1 MLAANIFTLSGAL
14 IFLIFGIA
22 YLYKSMSVKHH
33 CDTIQKNF
41 NELNLHNK
49 TFLFALMRG
58 VAGGALALAVTITYL
73 QIQFFKHAHNWIP
86 VIILISSSI
95 FFLTSINGMILVKRN
110 TTVKPPVFA
119 LILAMLL
126 IIAGYLIN
134 MKII

>member
-1 MLAANIFTLSGAL
+1 MLVSGIFIFSGAL

-22 YLYKSMSVKHH
+22 YLYKSMAVKNH

-58 VAGGALALAVTITYL
+58 VAGGALALAATIIYL
-73 QIQFFKHAHNWIP
+73 QIQYFKHTLNWIP

-95 FFLTSINGMILVKRN
+95 FFATSVNGMILVRRK
-110 TTVKPPVFA
+110 TTIKPPIFA
-119 LILAMLL
+119 LILAMLF
-126 IIAGYLIN
+126 IIAGYILTT
-134 MKII
+134 KIV